1 MELSAPIKPPIKP
14 RSSELMD
21 RFVCAVYEV
30 GYVKRKMGVK
40 AW

>member
-1 MELSAPIKPPIKP
+1 MELSAPIKP

-30 GYVKRKMGVK
+30 GYVKRKMSVK